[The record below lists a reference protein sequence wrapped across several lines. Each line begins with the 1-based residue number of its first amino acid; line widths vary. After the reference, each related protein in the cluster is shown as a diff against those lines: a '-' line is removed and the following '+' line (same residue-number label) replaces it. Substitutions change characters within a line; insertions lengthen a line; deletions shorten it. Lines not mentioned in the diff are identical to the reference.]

1 MQSRLRGG
9 PWLSGLALAFWA
21 GLGLPRSL
29 RFAPFVCGLQLC
41 GSKVEVEVEVEVA
54 VVSILLE
61 APDQ

>member
-1 MQSRLRGG
+1 MGLGFLYR
-9 PWLSGLALAFWA
+9 PWLSGLALAFQT

-41 GSKVEVEVEVEVA
+41 GSKVEVEVEVA

>member
-1 MQSRLRGG
+1 MGLGFLYR
-9 PWLSGLALAFWA
+9 PWLSGLALAFRA

-41 GSKVEVEVEVEVA
+41 GSKVEVEVEVA

>member
-1 MQSRLRGG
+1 MGLGFLYR
-9 PWLSGLALAFWA
+9 PWLSGLALAFRT

-41 GSKVEVEVEVEVA
+41 GSKVEVEVA

>member
-9 PWLSGLALAFWA
+9 PWLSGLALAFRT
-21 GLGLPRSL
+21 GLGLPRCL
-29 RFAPFVCGLQLC
+29 RFAPFVSGLQLC
-41 GSKVEVEVEVEVA
+41 GSKVEVEVEVA